1 MSLEAE
7 IRFFDFLCKTSSI
20 SSIYKNYNKACYNKN
35 VGQ

>member
-7 IRFFDFLCKTSSI
+7 IRFFEFFCKISSI
-20 SSIYKNYNKACYNKN
+20 SSIYKIYNKACYNKN